1 MVLPGRALLLVGGFV
16 AGRALL
22 LVTGAA
28 LLLVLS
34 PASTISENDRI
45 VQNAH
50 YDGESDN
57 FESNFLRIVGIS

>member
-16 AGRALL
+16 AGGALL

-34 PASTISENDRI
+34 PASAISEK
-45 VQNAH
+45 
-50 YDGESDN
+50 
-57 FESNFLRIVGIS
+57 